1 MSNVNPPVLYYHSV
15 APAPHPDWCLNWLTL
30 PLRFFE
36 DQLAFLRSNQYKTIF
51 LEEWLAYRTGEKQ
64 LHQKA
69 VCLTFDDGLLDNWV
83 YAFPLAKKY
92 GVRFTLFVA
101 PECLDPR
108 ALVRPTLE
116 DVWNGDCQ
124 ESDLTTKG
132 YVSWQELKI
141 MQESGVVDVQSHT
154 MTHEK
159 YVASDRIKSFYYG
172 GAAGIYTIW
181 NTNPAMKPFYM
192 ADTGFDKRIPWGTPL
207 FEERSAVIVKKHVI
221 NPQFFLDIQNL
232 IIEFDLENR
241 AERVAYEC
249 RANEIA
255 NSFRDSKTLI
265 RSVESASEYHDRL
278 LYEIGGSKTILEERL
293 QKPIQFLCW
302 PHGDNTRE
310 AHEIA
315 INSGYLA
322 TTSGKLK
329 SEAFLPDRI
338 PRVGA
343 GKVRNNI
350 WLSRQ
355 KFHYHIGKHL
365 KEQPYYAISLA
376 NDLKNKLLQK

>member
-1 MSNVNPPVLYYHSV
+1 MSNVNPPVIYYHSV
-15 APAPHPDWCLNWLTL
+15 APAPQPDWCLNWLTL

-124 ESDLTTKG
+124 ESDLNTKG

-159 YVASDRIKSFYYG
+159 HVASDRIKNYYYG
-172 GAAGIYTIW
+172 GPAGVYAIW

-192 ADTGFDKRIPWGTPL
+192 ADPGFNKRIPWGTPL

-221 NPQFFLDIQNL
+221 NPQFLLHIQNL
-232 IIEFDLENR
+232 IVEF
-241 AERVAYEC
+241 AW
-249 RANEIA
+249 
-255 NSFRDSKTLI
+255 S
-265 RSVESASEYHDRL
+265 
-278 LYEIGGSKTILEERL
+278 
-293 QKPIQFLCW
+293 
-302 PHGDNTRE
+302 
-310 AHEIA
+310 
-315 INSGYLA
+315 
-322 TTSGKLK
+322 
-329 SEAFLPDRI
+329 I
-338 PRVGA
+338 P
-343 GKVRNNI
+343 KVF
-350 WLSRQ
+350 W
-355 KFHYHIGKHL
+355 
-365 KEQPYYAISLA
+365 
-376 NDLKNKLLQK
+376 